1 MEKARVLIVDDMSV
15 NIEMLSELLSTEYRV
30 SVALNG
36 FDAIELATSAPM
48 PDLILLDIMMPGI
61 DGYQV
66 CKILKENEE
75 SRNIPVIFVTSRS
88 EVQSEEK
95 GFEFGAVD
103 YVVKPFNPAVVLA
116 RVKTHIALYNQTRLL
131 QNLIKERTAELEKAK
146 NEAVMANKAKSNF
159 LANMSHELRT
169 PLNGI
174 MGMTQIL
181 INSNPSKENREFLE
195 DAHQSSTHL
204 LDMVNDL
211 LEISNVEAGK
221 IKLSPCDFNVRSS
234 LKGIVAHYSN
244 RATEKGLKLTFN
256 IEDDFP
262 IVLNADIT
270 RIRQVLIN
278 LLNNAIQ
285 FTEQGSIDISV
296 SAVSDRHDTVKMYFT
311 IADTGIGIAK
321 DQHEKIFEPFT
332 IGEDYMTK
340 RYGGAGLGLSIS
352 KHIVTL
358 MEGNLWLESSVGNKT
373 VFSFFVPCRKAT

>member
-1 MEKARVLIVDDMSV
+1 
-15 NIEMLSELLSTEYRV
+15 
-30 SVALNG
+30 
-36 FDAIELATSAPM
+36 
-48 PDLILLDIMMPGI
+48 
-61 DGYQV
+61 
-66 CKILKENEE
+66 
-75 SRNIPVIFVTSRS
+75 
-88 EVQSEEK
+88 
-95 GFEFGAVD
+95 
-103 YVVKPFNPAVVLA
+103 
-116 RVKTHIALYNQTRLL
+116 L

-181 INSNPSKENREFLE
+181 TNSDLSKENREFLE
-195 DAHQSSTHL
+195 YAHQSSTHM

-221 IKLSPCDFNVRSS
+221 IKLSPRDFNVRSS
-234 LKGIVAHYSN
+234 LEGVVAHYSK

-262 IVLNADIT
+262 LNLNADIT

-285 FTEQGSIDISV
+285 FTEQGSIEISV
-296 SAVSDRHDTVKMYFT
+296 SAVADRHDTVKMYFT
-311 IADTGIGIAK
+311 IADTGIGIAE

-340 RYGGAGLGLSIS
+340 KYGGAGLGLSIS
-352 KHIVTL
+352 KQIVTL
-358 MEGNLWLESSVGNKT
+358 MEGNLWLESSVGNNT
-373 VFSFFVPCRKAT
+373 VFSFFVPCRKAK

>member
-1 MEKARVLIVDDMSV
+1 MEKARVLIVDDMPA
-15 NIEMLSELLSTEYRV
+15 NIEMLSELLSHEYRV

-36 FDAIELATSAPM
+36 FDAIELAKSSPM

-66 CKILKENEE
+66 CKILKENED
-75 SRNIPVIFVTSRS
+75 SRHIPVIFVTSRA

-181 INSNPSKENREFLE
+181 TNSDLSKENREFLE
-195 DAHQSSTHL
+195 YAHQSSTHM

-221 IKLSPCDFNVRSS
+221 IKLSPRDFNVRSS
-234 LKGIVAHYSN
+234 LEGVVAHYSK

-262 IVLNADIT
+262 LNLNADIT

-285 FTEQGSIDISV
+285 FTEQGSSEISV
-296 SAVSDRHDTVKMYFT
+296 SVVADRHDTVKMYFT
-311 IADTGIGIAK
+311 IADTGIGIAE

-340 RYGGAGLGLSIS
+340 KYGGAGLGLSIS
-352 KHIVTL
+352 KQIVTL
-358 MEGNLWLESSVGNKT
+358 MEGNLWLESSVGNNT
-373 VFSFFVPCRKAT
+373 VFSFFVPCRKAK

>member
-1 MEKARVLIVDDMSV
+1 MEKARVLIVDDMPA
-15 NIEMLSELLSTEYRV
+15 NIEMLSELLSHEYRV

-36 FDAIELATSAPM
+36 FDAIELAKSSPM

-66 CKILKENEE
+66 CKILKENED
-75 SRNIPVIFVTSRS
+75 SRHIPVIFVTSRA

-181 INSNPSKENREFLE
+181 TNSDLSKENREFLE
-195 DAHQSSTHL
+195 YAHQSSTHM

-221 IKLSPCDFNVRSS
+221 IKLSPRDFNVRSS
-234 LKGIVAHYSN
+234 LEGVVAHYSK

-262 IVLNADIT
+262 LNLNADIT

-285 FTEQGSIDISV
+285 FTEQGSSEISV
-296 SAVSDRHDTVKMYFT
+296 SSVADRHDTVKMYFT
-311 IADTGIGIAK
+311 IADTGIGIAE

-340 RYGGAGLGLSIS
+340 KYGGAGLGLSIS
-352 KHIVTL
+352 KQIVTL
-358 MEGNLWLESSVGNKT
+358 MEGNLRFESSFCNKT
-373 VFSFFVPCRKAT
+373 VFSFLDPF

>member
-66 CKILKENEE
+66 CKILKENED

>member
-1 MEKARVLIVDDMSV
+1 MEKARVLIVDDMPA
-15 NIEMLSELLSTEYRV
+15 NIEMLSELLSHEYRV

-36 FDAIELATSAPM
+36 FDAIELAKSSPM

-66 CKILKENEE
+66 CKILKENED
-75 SRNIPVIFVTSRS
+75 SRHIPVIFVTSRA

-181 INSNPSKENREFLE
+181 TNSDLSKENREFLE
-195 DAHQSSTHL
+195 YAHQSSTHM

-221 IKLSPCDFNVRSS
+221 IKLSPRDFNVRSS
-234 LKGIVAHYSN
+234 LEGVVAHYSK

-262 IVLNADIT
+262 LNLNADIT

-285 FTEQGSIDISV
+285 FTEQGSIEISV
-296 SAVSDRHDTVKMYFT
+296 SAVADRHDTVKMYFT
-311 IADTGIGIAK
+311 IADTGIGIAE
-321 DQHEKIFEPFT
+321 DQYEKIFEPFT

-340 RYGGAGLGLSIS
+340 KYGGAGLGLSIS
-352 KHIVTL
+352 KQIVTL
-358 MEGNLWLESSVGNKT
+358 MEGNLWLESSVGNNT
-373 VFSFFVPCRKAT
+373 VFSFFVPCRKAK